1 MKTKTTAKVL
11 HHESSH
17 YKGFHLSLKAIER
30 KIEKG
35 ATMRHFLPKENG
47 THSFISLR
55 TKGDRVQKTYY
66 FDPCEQ
72 LLALPHEVVQQ

>member
-1 MKTKTTAKVL
+1 MKKTAKVL

-17 YKGFHLSLKAIER
+17 YKGFHISLKAIER

-47 THSFISLR
+47 SHAFISLKVR
-55 TKGDRVQKTYY
+55 MERGEKTYY
-66 FDPCEQ
+66 FDPSEE
-72 LLALPHEVVQQ
+72 LLKFPHEVVQQ